1 MKYTVKLLEIG
12 KPDRMKRVYTKE
24 CAEAIIDYIEN
35 TPSGVFV
42 EPARTVDEFVN
53 GAFMP
58 SIPAS
63 CGIVRSG
70 EIKDDE
76 LFIDFETFNV
86 TPHGR
91 ILEGLI
97 GTLGEQCFTIA
108 PRGIGNVDEN
118 GIISPY
124 TFLGFDLILNKE

>member
-1 MKYTVKLLEIG
+1 MKYTVKLLDID
-12 KPDRMKRVYTKE
+12 KPNKMNRVYTKE
-24 CAEAIIDYIEN
+24 CAEAIIDSIKN

-42 EPARTVDEFVN
+42 EPARTVDALVN
-53 GAFMP
+53 GGFMP
-58 SIPAS
+58 SIPDS

-70 EIKDDE
+70 EIKDDG
-76 LFIDFETFNV
+76 LFIDFEIFDV

-91 ILEGLI
+91 LLEGLI

-108 PRGIGNVDEN
+108 PRGIGSVDEN
-118 GIISPY
+118 GVISPY

>member
-1 MKYTVKLLEIG
+1 MKYTVKLLDID

-35 TPSGVFV
+35 TASGVFV
-42 EPARTVDEFVN
+42 EPAMTVDEFVN
-53 GAFMP
+53 RDFMP
-58 SIPAS
+58 SIPDS

-70 EIKDDE
+70 EIKDDG
-76 LFIDFETFNV
+76 LFIDFETFDV

-108 PRGIGNVDEN
+108 PRGIGSVDEN
-118 GIISPY
+118 GVVSPY
-124 TFLGFDLILNKE
+124 IFLGFDLILNKE